1 MRNVYAI
8 IYQKS
13 ISDDIKTSMYYD
25 MRNQVRREENYT
37 ITENKV
43 WLSHRKAEQKQAIAI
58 AYDTARKSKR
68 K

>member
-43 WLSHRKAEQKQAIAI
+43 
-58 AYDTARKSKR
+58 
-68 K
+68 